1 MEYPMIDYPKRW
13 PVTNPD
19 ILQLYSMA
27 TPNGQKVSIM
37 LEEAGVPYEAHL
49 VHIGKNDQFDEDYL
63 KLNPNN
69 KIPSII
75 DPNGPNGERIAMM
88 ESAAILMYL
97 AEKSGKFLPE
107 DANRRW
113 ETLQWLFFQIGHIG
127 PMLGQFGH
135 FYKFA
140 ADKTTDS
147 YGVDRYTAE
156 SQRLLG
162 VLEKRL
168 ENREWIMGDELT
180 IADFATAPWI
190 KAIDFYDGHDTLNTD
205 QYKNVL
211 DYTQRFYDR
220 PLVKKGAQ
228 VCAP

>member
-1 MEYPMIDYPKRW
+1 MIDYPKRW

-37 LEEAGVPYEAHL
+37 LEEAGIPYEAHL
-49 VHIGKNDQFDEDYL
+49 VHIGKNEQFDEDYL

-107 DANRRW
+107 DAGRRW

-140 ADKTTDS
+140 ADKTTDR
-147 YGVDRYTAE
+147 YGVERYTAE

-180 IADFATAPWI
+180 IADIATAPWI
-190 KAIDFYDGHDTLNTD
+190 KAIDFYNGHETLNTD

-211 DYTQRFYDR
+211 EYTQRFYDR
-220 PLVKKGAQ
+220 PLVKKGSQ